1 MSQARCSGSAR
12 SILSTTS
19 GRMQPSIGRL
29 IKSLSLKGFSDP
41 SSEQTDSST
50 AARWLLALRATDFL
64 LLPTA
69 GASVGRT
76 PGAGAP
82 VGGLLEE
89 ARGAT
94 GLASEGMSMAG
105 VAWTGAA
112 KLVSSALALF
122 ADPEAVAPFL
132 F

>member
-1 MSQARCSGSAR
+1 
-12 SILSTTS
+12 
-19 GRMQPSIGRL
+19 MQPSINRL

-50 AARWLLALRATDFL
+50 AARWLLALRAIDFL
-64 LLPTA
+64 LLPAA
-69 GASVGRT
+69 GTSVGRT
-76 PGAGAP
+76 PETGTP

-89 ARGAT
+89 ARGAA
-94 GLASEGMSMAG
+94 GSASEGMSMAG

-112 KLVSSALALF
+112 KLVSSALTLF

>member
-1 MSQARCSGSAR
+1 
-12 SILSTTS
+12 
-19 GRMQPSIGRL
+19 MQPSSSRL

-41 SSEQTDSST
+41 PSEQTDSSA

-69 GASVGRT
+69 GASMRRT
-76 PGAGAP
+76 PETGAP

-94 GLASEGMSMAG
+94 GSASEGMSMAG
-105 VAWTGAA
+105 AAWTGAA